1 MPLTPTLSPL
11 KSGEKTSTIKDLTDK
26 VRRMALEGLGY
37 EDAWVRHKVPL
48 AWRDWVRDIVIY
60 GGKK

>member
-1 MPLTPTLSPL
+1 MNPHPDLLPAG
-11 KSGEKTSTIKDLTDK
+11 GEKTSAIKELTDK
-26 VRRMALEGLGY
+26 VRHMAFEGYGY

-60 GGKK
+60 GAKR